1 MTSYI
6 GWAMADFLRTIQ
18 DRTTTELLHMIEG
31 DDDRLTITQRRAV
44 KAEIKSREI

>member
-1 MTSYI
+1 VTSYT
-6 GWAMADFLRTIQ
+6 GWAMADFLRTIE

-31 DDDRLTITQRRAV
+31 DNQLTIAQRRAV